1 MRLTRLALFTL
12 LLGGLAACD
21 EAPARNPSDGA
32 ASDRASGSREASPP
46 PPPSD
51 ARHEAPP
58 PGREAGPA
66 VDVGKPKPDTG
77 NSFPTQSG
85 KITYYDADGSG
96 NCGFDASPS
105 DLMVAAM
112 NDVEYAGSQVC
123 GACVAV
129 TGPKGT
135 IVVRIVDRCPEC
147 QKGHLDLSKEAFA
160 KLADLALGVVP
171 VTWKFVACNV
181 SGPIRYKF
189 KEGSNQ
195 WWSAI
200 QVRNI
205 RYAVTK
211 LEAKKSGSWVTIP
224 RESYNYFVYASG
236 LGVGP
241 YDLRVTDVLGHVLT
255 DTGIAFKVGQEVPGA
270 AQFPP

>member
-1 MRLTRLALFTL
+1 MTTWRRVALSIAPL
-12 LLGGLAACD
+12 LLLACD
-21 EAPARNPSDGA
+21 ESAARSPGDGG
-32 ASDRASGSREASPP
+32 ASDHPAAARETAPPADVRREAQPQ
-46 PPPSD
+46 
-51 ARHEAPP
+51 
-58 PGREAGPA
+58 GKEAGTPV
-66 VDVGKPKPDTG
+66 VDGTKPKLDSANP
-77 NSFPTQSG
+77 FPTQNG
-85 KITYYDADGSG
+85 KITYYNADGSG
-96 NCGFDASPS
+96 NCGFDPSPS

-123 GACVAV
+123 GACVSV

-147 QKGHLDLSKEAFA
+147 LKGHLDLSKEAFA

-189 KEGSNQ
+189 KEGSNP

-200 QVRNI
+200 QVRNL

-211 LEAKKSGSWVTIP
+211 FEAKKSGSWVAIP

-236 LGVGP
+236 LGIGP

-255 DTGIAFKVGQEVPGA
+255 DTGIAFKEGQEVPGA